1 MTQLKAISLAFLC
14 AFLAATA
21 QIFQKMGGSNLPE
34 ITWPIF
40 AGILIYTIGWI
51 VFITALKEGD
61 VTVIFPIVATSYIIV
76 TIYALVIFNEQ
87 ISLLRW
93 MGVIFI
99 FVGIA
104 MIGVSRK

>member
-21 QIFQKMGGSNLPE
+21 QIFQKMGGNSLPD

-61 VTVIFPIVATSYIIV
+61 VTVIFPIVATSYVIV
-76 TIYALVIFNEQ
+76 TIYALLIFNEP
-87 ISLLRW
+87 ISMLRW
-93 MGVIFI
+93 AGVILI
-99 FVGIA
+99 FAGVA
-104 MIGVSRK
+104 MIGVGRK